1 MQKIEMIRIDDIK
14 IKSNRY
20 QKLNNEVVQQ
30 LAASIKEIGLKN
42 PLIVTENKMLV
53 SGLHR
58 LSALKGLGNTQVPII
73 YTNTNEYKNDIEEID
88 ENLVRQ
94 TLVFIEKAEQN
105 VRKVKLMIKEQE
117 NLQST
122 EAKEMIAYLNDSGTV
137 RPILDRLKVSYTDFN
152 DYKDVI
158 LGLDSAVLQ
167 FMKRLEFEGKIP
179 INKITYMTLA
189 KLPREWQFKFVNELG
204 KSNPNSEIKA
214 MEIEYSK
221 YKRELELEKIKY
233 EAEQAARK
241 AEEERVQKAEIERK
255 RIEAE
260 RKIHEAEAERKRI
273 ELLEQMKQAKAEEER
288 QALIRRQEELE
299 RQERV
304 RREGE
309 ARRLENI
316 KQQQELEKRRI
327 EEIERKRREEES
339 DKKRLDE
346 YYKLYNTTPP
356 ALTKE
361 DSGNLSIGEIV
372 KQKNTQE
379 QTNYRVLH
387 IKDTFTL
394 NTFLNRVEYSDWIH
408 SIDEHLY
415 RVDEA
420 VKNHESALFICR
432 NKIDMLKII
441 TEVDRCVNL
450 KKNRK
455 NFA

>member
-1 MQKIEMIRIDDIK
+1 MQKIEMINIDDVK

-42 PLIVTENKMLV
+42 PLIVTENKILV

-58 LSALKGLGNTQVPII
+58 LSALKKLGYPQVPVI

-117 NLQST
+117 QLQST
-122 EAKEMIAYLNDSGTV
+122 EAKEMIAYLNDSSTV

-158 LGLDSAVLQ
+158 LGLDNSVLQ
-167 FMKRLEFEGKIP
+167 FMKSIEFDKKIP

-189 KLPREWQFKFVNELG
+189 NLPREWQFKFVNELG

-214 MEIEYSK
+214 MEVEYSK

-241 AEEERVQKAEIERK
+241 AEEERVRKVEAERK

-260 RKIHEAEAERKRI
+260 RKIHEAEAERKRV
-273 ELLEQMKQAKAEEER
+273 ELIKKMKMAKAEEER

-299 RQERV
+299 RQERL
-304 RREGE
+304 RRETE
-309 ARRLENI
+309 AKRLETI
-316 KQQQELEKRRI
+316 KQQQEVERKRI
-327 EEIERKRREEES
+327 EEAERKRREEEAE
-339 DKKRLDE
+339 KKRLDE

-372 KQKNTQE
+372 KQKNINGQE
-379 QTNYRVLH
+379 NYRVLH

-394 NTFLNRVEYSDWIH
+394 NTFLSRVEYSDWIN
-408 SIDEHLY
+408 SIDDHLY
-415 RVDEA
+415 RVADA
-420 VKNHESALFICR
+420 S
-432 NKIDMLKII
+432 
-441 TEVDRCVNL
+441 
-450 KKNRK
+450 
-455 NFA
+455 